1 MRITEVNTV
10 ISTDFAGGMFNS
22 CHDVEMPSNNQKA
35 LGVLCGD
42 YAVSYHSDQ
51 KALGV
56 LCGDYAVSY
65 HSYQKALGIPCG
77 DCGKLP

>member
-51 KALGV
+51 KAFRGRKNKGRNNTLNIFRT
-56 LCGDYAVSY
+56 
-65 HSYQKALGIPCG
+65 QQ
-77 DCGKLP
+77 